1 MGYDRSST
9 KARVSSLLRLN
20 KKQAV
25 YLEFLVCLALVV
37 AAIVPFGLRQRGV
50 AMTHEESHVIAIDDE
65 DGVEQVIVA
74 GNVKVAGENQDK
86 ALDGETVV
94 NSPKGGSELPATGG
108 SGVEAFT
115 LTGILMML
123 VGSVG
128 MLIRRM
134 ALVPREAYGS
144 WESDCNEPRK
154 GASEWRHL
162 V

>member
-1 MGYDRSST
+1 MEYERDST
-9 KARVSSLLRLN
+9 KAHMARLLRLN
-20 KKQAV
+20 KKQTI
-25 YLEFLVCLALVV
+25 YLEILVCLALVV
-37 AAIVPFGLRQRGV
+37 AAVVPLGLRQRGV
-50 AMTHEESHVIAIDDE
+50 ATTPEESHVIAIDDE
-65 DGVEQVIVA
+65 DEVAQVIVA
-74 GNVKVAGENQDK
+74 GNVKVAREAQDK

-128 MLIRRM
+128 LLVRRI
-134 ALVPREAYGS
+134 ALAPREAYGS
-144 WESDCNEPRK
+144 WESDCNELRK